1 MVVPDDCRRLEIGE
15 ALCMR
20 LVPAGIIRVGGTRTP
35 AHILQG
41 FLVGKMQL
49 SLAAHACHY
58 DSGFLLENIS

>member
-1 MVVPDDCRRLEIGE
+1 
-15 ALCMR
+15 MR